1 MNWDQSCDPKDCI
14 GWERAHLGRLW
25 THQRPSTN
33 YHLICSNKLYHTVYH
48 RLISCVKYVNTKTAV
63 KPSLL
68 SRVDQNL
75 QRLHLHPFGLCYRLF
90 GTRMDARCLRTD
102 AVLYFWV
109 TTIILR
115 VLAPFSRF
123 SDPHL
128 VTDSVDQELSEALS
142 DRMLRLW
149 VVRFKLHIPTL
160 LRSKKRSNSTREMNL
175 FFSLCLSLSIFLSF
189 STLSDWCC
197 FYHLVRNGLVALL
210 EALCARTVPSDS
222 WMSVFFEMCKMFINN
237 RTS

>member
-1 MNWDQSCDPKDCI
+1 MFPPPQMIWDQSCDPKDCN
-14 GWERAHLGRLW
+14 GWERAHLGRQW
-25 THQRPSTN
+25 THQHPSTN
-33 YHLICSNKLYHTVYH
+33 YHLIYSNGLYYAVYH

-75 QRLHLHPFGLCYRLF
+75 QRLHLRPFGLCYRLF

-123 SDPHL
+123 SGFHL

-149 VVRFKLHIPTL
+149 VVDFKLHIPTL
-160 LRSKKRSNSTREMNL
+160 LRSKKDSIPHVRS
-175 FFSLCLSLSIFLSF
+175 SLYVSLFLSF
-189 STLSDWCC
+189 FLFHPCLID
-197 FYHLVRNGLVALL
+197 VA
-210 EALCARTVPSDS
+210 
-222 WMSVFFEMCKMFINN
+222 FI
-237 RTS
+237 TS